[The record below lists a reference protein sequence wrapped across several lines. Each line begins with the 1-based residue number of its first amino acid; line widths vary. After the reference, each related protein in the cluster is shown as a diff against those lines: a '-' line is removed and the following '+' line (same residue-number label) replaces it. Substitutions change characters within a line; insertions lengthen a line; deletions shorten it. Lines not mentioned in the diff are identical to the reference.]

1 MRITRRARYGVLA
14 SALSL
19 LGFGSGAWADPPTDT
34 AAAQPANS
42 SADDAPKTL
51 PQDGFFSSLKQAA
64 KQGYDHEVVRGH
76 FDLGTPPNVHRYY
89 CLVDVKTH
97 AKEPNGVL
105 GDPVPA
111 PGGMTAIK
119 NSSVSMYTCANAEKQ
134 GMLVT
139 AGYGVG
145 VAATA
150 PVPAPQEQPP
160 GQAVKLAQPPMPV
173 QAPAPTQAPT
183 STQAAM
189 PAPMPLAASPVSPN
203 QIDIG
208 GVKLGMSPDEVRAV
222 LKSKKLLDYTESA
235 ETLSFLDPAKGAT
248 QAVPNGRFVNLIAAW
263 TPPPAGPADAY
274 RVDGESYEVMF
285 TPVPGREQ
293 AMGIIHT
300 VGYSPANA
308 IHEVALENGLTKKY
322 GGFAESDDLPTSP
335 TWRIQSAGN
344 VQVGD
349 PCNRRATLGGLGA
362 LNAANPARENLA
374 LKWSPEDFKSQI
386 EHCGLAIVTEDHFT
400 ENGGALR
407 ADRLVTRF
415 TVTAY
420 SPSIGLEGAKGA
432 EQLIHAAGGPAR
444 KSDASRAKTLPPSS
458 L

>member
-1 MRITRRARYGVLA
+1 VRTTRRARYGVLA

-19 LGFGSGAWADPPTDT
+19 SAFGSSAWADPPTDT

-42 SADDAPKTL
+42 SADDAPKSL

-64 KQGYDHEVVRGH
+64 RQGYDHEVVRGH

-97 AKEPNGVL
+97 QKEPNGVL

-111 PGGMTAIK
+111 PGGMISIK

-150 PVPAPQEQPP
+150 PVPAP
-160 GQAVKLAQPPMPV
+160 
-173 QAPAPTQAPT
+173 TQAPT
-183 STQAAM
+183 SAQAAM
-189 PAPMPLAASPVSPN
+189 SAPMPLAASPVSPN

-208 GVKLGMSPDEVRAV
+208 GVTLGMSPDEVRAV

-235 ETLSFLDPAKGAT
+235 ETLSFLDSAKGVT

-285 TPVPGREQ
+285 TPVPGKEQ

-322 GGFAESDDLPTSP
+322 GGFAESDDLPASP

-349 PCNRRATLGGLGA
+349 PCNRRGTLGGLGA
-362 LNAANPARENLA
+362 LNVANPARENLA

-432 EQLIHAAGGPAR
+432 EQLIRAAGGPAR

>member
-1 MRITRRARYGVLA
+1 MRTTRRARYGVLA

-19 LGFGSGAWADPPTDT
+19 SSFGSGAWADPPTDT

-42 SADDAPKTL
+42 SADDAPKSL

-64 KQGYDHEVVRGH
+64 RQGYDHEVVRGH

-97 AKEPNGVL
+97 QKEPNGVL

-111 PGGMTAIK
+111 PGGMIAIK

-150 PVPAPQEQPP
+150 PVPAP
-160 GQAVKLAQPPMPV
+160 
-173 QAPAPTQAPT
+173 TQAPT
-183 STQAAM
+183 SAQAAM
-189 PAPMPLAASPVSPN
+189 SAPMPLAASPVSPN

-208 GVKLGMSPDEVRAV
+208 GVTLGMSPDEVRAV

-235 ETLSFLDPAKGAT
+235 ETLSFLDPAKGVT

-285 TPVPGREQ
+285 TPVPGKEQ

-322 GGFAESDDLPTSP
+322 GGFAESDDLPASP

-349 PCNRRATLGGLGA
+349 PCNRRGPLGGLGA
-362 LNAANPARENLA
+362 LNVANPARENLA

-432 EQLIHAAGGPAR
+432 EQLIRAAGGPAR

>member
-1 MRITRRARYGVLA
+1 L
-14 SALSL
+14 SA
-19 LGFGSGAWADPPTDT
+19 FGSGAWADPPTDT

-42 SADDAPKTL
+42 SADDAPKSL

-64 KQGYDHEVVRGH
+64 RQGYDHEVVRGH

-97 AKEPNGVL
+97 QKEPNGVL
-105 GDPVPA
+105 GDPAPA
-111 PGGMTAIK
+111 PGGMIAIK

-150 PVPAPQEQPP
+150 PVPAP
-160 GQAVKLAQPPMPV
+160 
-173 QAPAPTQAPT
+173 TQAPT
-183 STQAAM
+183 SAQAAM
-189 PAPMPLAASPVSPN
+189 SAPMPLAASPVSPN

-235 ETLSFLDPAKGAT
+235 ETLSFLDPAKGVA

-263 TPPPAGPADAY
+263 TPPPAGPADTY

-308 IHEVALENGLTKKY
+308 IHEVSLENGLTEKY
-322 GGFAESDDLPTSP
+322 GGFAESDDLPASP

-349 PCNRRATLGGLGA
+349 PCNRRGTLGGLGA
-362 LNAANPARENLA
+362 LNVANPARENLA

-444 KSDASRAKTLPPSS
+444 KSDAARAKILPPSS

>member
-111 PGGMTAIK
+111 PGGMTAIAIK

-145 VAATA
+145 VAAAA

-183 STQAAM
+183 SAQAAM

-235 ETLSFLDPAKGAT
+235 ETLSFLDPAKGVT

-263 TPPPAGPADAY
+263 TPPPPAGATDAY

-293 AMGIIHT
+293 VMGIVHS

-322 GGFAESDDLPTSP
+322 GGFAESDDLPASP
-335 TWRIQSAGN
+335 TWRVQSSGN
-344 VQVGD
+344 VLVGD
-349 PCNRRATLGGLGA
+349 PCNRRGTLGGLGT
-362 LNAANPARENLA
+362 LTVANPARENLA
-374 LKWSPEDFKSQI
+374 LKWTPEDFKSQI
-386 EHCGLAIVTEDHFT
+386 DHCGLAIVTEDHLT

-420 SPSIGLEGAKGA
+420 SPSIGLEGA
-432 EQLIHAAGGPAR
+432 R
-444 KSDASRAKTLPPSS
+444 
-458 L
+458 

>member
-1 MRITRRARYGVLA
+1 VRTTRRARYGVLA

-19 LGFGSGAWADPPTDT
+19 SSFGSGAWADPPTDT

-42 SADDAPKTL
+42 SADDAPKSL

-64 KQGYDHEVVRGH
+64 RQGYDHEVVRGH

-97 AKEPNGVL
+97 QKEPNGVL

-111 PGGMTAIK
+111 PGGMISIK

-150 PVPAPQEQPP
+150 PVPAP
-160 GQAVKLAQPPMPV
+160 
-173 QAPAPTQAPT
+173 TQAPT
-183 STQAAM
+183 SAQAAM
-189 PAPMPLAASPVSPN
+189 SAPMPLAASPVSPN

-208 GVKLGMSPDEVRAV
+208 GVTLGMSPDEVRAV

-235 ETLSFLDPAKGAT
+235 ETLSFLDPAKGVT

-285 TPVPGREQ
+285 TPVPGKEQ

-322 GGFAESDDLPTSP
+322 GGFAESDDLPASP

-349 PCNRRATLGGLGA
+349 PCNRRGTLGGLGA
-362 LNAANPARENLA
+362 LNVANPARENLA

-432 EQLIHAAGGPAR
+432 EQLIRAAGGPAR

>member
-1 MRITRRARYGVLA
+1 MRTTRRARYGVLA

-19 LGFGSGAWADPPTDT
+19 SAFGSSAWADPPTDT

-42 SADDAPKTL
+42 SADDAPKSL

-64 KQGYDHEVVRGH
+64 RQGYDHEVVRGH

-97 AKEPNGVL
+97 QKEPNGVL

-111 PGGMTAIK
+111 PGGMIAIK

-150 PVPAPQEQPP
+150 PVPAP
-160 GQAVKLAQPPMPV
+160 
-173 QAPAPTQAPT
+173 TQAPT
-183 STQAAM
+183 SAQAAM
-189 PAPMPLAASPVSPN
+189 SAPMPLAASPVSPN

-208 GVKLGMSPDEVRAV
+208 GVTLGMSPDEVRAV

-235 ETLSFLDPAKGAT
+235 ETLSFLDSAKGVT

-285 TPVPGREQ
+285 TPVPGKEQ

-322 GGFAESDDLPTSP
+322 GGFAESDDLPASP

-349 PCNRRATLGGLGA
+349 PCNRRGTLGGLGA
-362 LNAANPARENLA
+362 LNVANPARENLA

-432 EQLIHAAGGPAR
+432 EQLIRAAGGPAR

>member
-1 MRITRRARYGVLA
+1 MRTTRRARYGVLA

-19 LGFGSGAWADPPTDT
+19 SSFGSGAWADPPTDT

-42 SADDAPKTL
+42 SADDAPKSL

-64 KQGYDHEVVRGH
+64 RQGYDHEVVRGH

-97 AKEPNGVL
+97 QKEPNGVL

-111 PGGMTAIK
+111 PGGMISIK

-150 PVPAPQEQPP
+150 PVPAP
-160 GQAVKLAQPPMPV
+160 
-173 QAPAPTQAPT
+173 TQAPT
-183 STQAAM
+183 SAQAAM
-189 PAPMPLAASPVSPN
+189 SAPMPLAASPVSPN

-208 GVKLGMSPDEVRAV
+208 GVTLGMSPDEVRAV

-235 ETLSFLDPAKGAT
+235 ETLSFLDPAKGVT

-285 TPVPGREQ
+285 TPVPGKEQ

-322 GGFAESDDLPTSP
+322 GGFAESDDLPASP

-349 PCNRRATLGGLGA
+349 PCNRRGTLGGLGA
-362 LNAANPARENLA
+362 LNVANPARENLA

-432 EQLIHAAGGPAR
+432 EQLIRAAGGPAR

>member
-1 MRITRRARYGVLA
+1 VRTTRRARYGVLA

-19 LGFGSGAWADPPTDT
+19 SSFGSGAWADPPTDT

-42 SADDAPKTL
+42 SADDAPKSL

-64 KQGYDHEVVRGH
+64 RQGYDHEVVRGH

-97 AKEPNGVL
+97 QKEPNGVL

-111 PGGMTAIK
+111 PGGMIAIK

-150 PVPAPQEQPP
+150 PVPAP
-160 GQAVKLAQPPMPV
+160 
-173 QAPAPTQAPT
+173 TQAPT
-183 STQAAM
+183 SAQAAM
-189 PAPMPLAASPVSPN
+189 SAPMPLAASPVSPN

-208 GVKLGMSPDEVRAV
+208 GVTLGMSPDEVRAV

-235 ETLSFLDPAKGAT
+235 ETLSFLDSAKGVT

-285 TPVPGREQ
+285 TPVPGKEQ

-322 GGFAESDDLPTSP
+322 GGFAESDDLPASP

-349 PCNRRATLGGLGA
+349 PCNRRGTLGGLGA
-362 LNAANPARENLA
+362 LNVANPARENLA

-432 EQLIHAAGGPAR
+432 EQLIRAAGGPAR

>member
-1 MRITRRARYGVLA
+1 MRTTRRARYGVLA

-19 LGFGSGAWADPPTDT
+19 SSFGSGAWADPPTDT

-42 SADDAPKTL
+42 SADDAPKSL

-64 KQGYDHEVVRGH
+64 RQGYDHEVVRGH

-97 AKEPNGVL
+97 QKEPNGVL

-111 PGGMTAIK
+111 PGGMIAIK

-150 PVPAPQEQPP
+150 PVPAP
-160 GQAVKLAQPPMPV
+160 
-173 QAPAPTQAPT
+173 TQAPT
-183 STQAAM
+183 SAQAAM
-189 PAPMPLAASPVSPN
+189 SAPMPLAASPVSPN

-208 GVKLGMSPDEVRAV
+208 GVTLGMSPDEVRAV

-235 ETLSFLDPAKGAT
+235 ETLSFLDSAKGVT

-285 TPVPGREQ
+285 TPVPGKEQ

-322 GGFAESDDLPTSP
+322 GGFAESDDLPASP

-349 PCNRRATLGGLGA
+349 PCNRRGTLGGLGA
-362 LNAANPARENLA
+362 LNVANPARENLA

-432 EQLIHAAGGPAR
+432 EQLIRAAGGPAR

>member
-1 MRITRRARYGVLA
+1 VRTTRRARYGVLA

-19 LGFGSGAWADPPTDT
+19 SAFGSGAWADPPTDT

-42 SADDAPKTL
+42 SADDAPKSL

-64 KQGYDHEVVRGH
+64 RQGYDHEVVRGH

-97 AKEPNGVL
+97 QKEPNGVL

-111 PGGMTAIK
+111 PGGMISIK

-150 PVPAPQEQPP
+150 PVPAP
-160 GQAVKLAQPPMPV
+160 
-173 QAPAPTQAPT
+173 TQAPT
-183 STQAAM
+183 SAQAAM
-189 PAPMPLAASPVSPN
+189 SAPMPLAASPVSPN

-208 GVKLGMSPDEVRAV
+208 GVTLGMSPDEVRAV

-235 ETLSFLDPAKGAT
+235 ETLSFLDPAKGVT

-285 TPVPGREQ
+285 TPVPGKEQ

-322 GGFAESDDLPTSP
+322 GGFAESDDLPASP

-349 PCNRRATLGGLGA
+349 PCNRRGTLGGLGA
-362 LNAANPARENLA
+362 LNVANPARENLA

-432 EQLIHAAGGPAR
+432 EQLIRAAGGPAR

>member
-1 MRITRRARYGVLA
+1 MRTTRRARYGVLA

-19 LGFGSGAWADPPTDT
+19 SAFGSGAWADPPTDT

-42 SADDAPKTL
+42 SADDAPKSL

-64 KQGYDHEVVRGH
+64 RQGYDHEVVRGH

-97 AKEPNGVL
+97 QKEPNGVL

-111 PGGMTAIK
+111 PGGMIAIK

-150 PVPAPQEQPP
+150 PVPAP
-160 GQAVKLAQPPMPV
+160 
-173 QAPAPTQAPT
+173 TQAPT
-183 STQAAM
+183 SAQAAM
-189 PAPMPLAASPVSPN
+189 SAPMPLAASPVSPN

-208 GVKLGMSPDEVRAV
+208 GVTLGMSPDEVRAV

-235 ETLSFLDPAKGAT
+235 ETLSFLDPAKGVT

-285 TPVPGREQ
+285 TPVPGKEQ

-322 GGFAESDDLPTSP
+322 GGFAESDDLPASP

-349 PCNRRATLGGLGA
+349 PCNRRGTLGGLGA
-362 LNAANPARENLA
+362 LNVANPARENLA

-432 EQLIHAAGGPAR
+432 EQLIRAAGGPAR

>member
-1 MRITRRARYGVLA
+1 VRTTRRARYGVLA

-19 LGFGSGAWADPPTDT
+19 SAFGSGAWADPPTDT

-42 SADDAPKTL
+42 SADDAPKSL

-64 KQGYDHEVVRGH
+64 RQGYDHEVVRGH

-97 AKEPNGVL
+97 QKEPNGVL

-111 PGGMTAIK
+111 PGGMIAIK

-150 PVPAPQEQPP
+150 PVPAP
-160 GQAVKLAQPPMPV
+160 
-173 QAPAPTQAPT
+173 TQAPT
-183 STQAAM
+183 SAQAAM
-189 PAPMPLAASPVSPN
+189 SAPMPLAASPVSPN

-208 GVKLGMSPDEVRAV
+208 GVTLGMSPDEVRAV

-235 ETLSFLDPAKGAT
+235 ETLSFLDPAKGVT

-285 TPVPGREQ
+285 TPVPGKEQ

-322 GGFAESDDLPTSP
+322 GGFAESDDLPASP

-349 PCNRRATLGGLGA
+349 PCNRRGTLGGLGA
-362 LNAANPARENLA
+362 LNVANPARENLA

-432 EQLIHAAGGPAR
+432 EQLIRAAGGPAR